1 VDNATRA
8 SATGIN
14 AIWRSRT
21 TCSSKVVPG
30 DRGFLPGD
38 SNPTGPGQGLD
49 TFWPDGR
56 GKKSRTQ
63 WQDHQNGAHV
73 TKAGASCLTCHALHG
88 DAVSKDPQQESKLR
102 QPTKDLC
109 ESCHNQTGLSKQPNK
124 EMYVGGGNIA
134 SSQHADQDVQ
144 CSDCHMG
151 SVGQRMT
158 KTSAGPA
165 AFDVSFHG
173 TSIVLPVPS
182 NQPFP
187 LFETRGNC
195 DVCHTDQ
202 WVMSNGTKPPKKTHQ
217 ELIEYVRRI
226 QEWTK
231 SSVTQIQSRGGTNR
245 SKDPKTVLQLSNAQ
259 ANLNMILVDGSMGFH
274 NSRVSLNGNVSP
286 QGGFADCLRLAN
298 LWVELAC
305 RQSGANC
312 TGTPFNPITGPITE
326 PNAPVCLSGP

>member
-1 VDNATRA
+1 
-8 SATGIN
+8 
-14 AIWRSRT
+14 
-21 TCSSKVVPG
+21 
-30 DRGFLPGD
+30 
-38 SNPTGPGQGLD
+38 LD

-73 TKAGASCLTCHALHG
+73 TKAGASCLTCHAFHG

-109 ESCHNQTGLSKQPNK
+109 ESCHNQTGLAKQPNK

-286 QGGFADCLRLAN
+286 QDGFADCLRLAN